1 MGEGG
6 VTLDLS
12 EVTSAIS
19 AAGTDIATVGT
30 AIIGVAAVVFAF
42 RWIKAAFF

>member
-1 MGEGG
+1 M
-6 VTLDLS
+6 DLTA
-12 EVTSAIS
+12 VQTAIGQASA
-19 AAGTDIATVGT
+19 DITTVGT

>member
-1 MGEGG
+1 M
-6 VTLDLS
+6 DL
-12 EVTSAIS
+12 TSTTAAIA
-19 AAGTDIATVGT
+19 AAGTDIETVGI

>member
-1 MGEGG
+1 MD
-6 VTLDLS
+6 TTAALA
-12 EVTSAIS
+12 AIADAS
-19 AAGTDIATVGT
+19 TDITAVGT

>member
-1 MGEGG
+1 M
-6 VTLDLS
+6 DLTA
-12 EVTSAIS
+12 VS
-19 AAGTDIATVGT
+19 AAIASASADIETVGL

>member
-1 MGEGG
+1 M
-6 VTLDLS
+6 DLT
-12 EVTSAIS
+12 EVTAAIE
-19 AAGTDIATVGT
+19 AASGDIATVGT

>member
-1 MGEGG
+1 MGEGAS
-6 VTLDLS
+6 LNLS
-12 EVTSAIS
+12 EVTSAIT
-19 AAGTDIATVGT
+19 AAGGDIATVGT

>member
-1 MGEGG
+1 MESTGMDVSG
-6 VTLDLS
+6 VVDA
-12 EVTSAIS
+12 VTSAG
-19 AAGTDIATVGT
+19 ADITTVGM

>member
-1 MGEGG
+1 M
-6 VTLDLS
+6 DLT
-12 EVTSAIS
+12 EVQAAID
-19 AAGTDIATVGT
+19 AAGTDIATVGV

>member
-1 MGEGG
+1 M
-6 VTLDLS
+6 DLS
-12 EVTSAIS
+12 EVTTAIT
-19 AAGTDIATVGT
+19 AAGADIGTVGT

>member
-1 MGEGG
+1 M
-6 VTLDLS
+6 DLTTV
-12 EVTSAIS
+12 EAAIT
-19 AAGTDIATVGT
+19 AAGTDIQTVGV

>member
-1 MGEGG
+1 M
-6 VTLDLS
+6 DLT
-12 EVTSAIS
+12 EVEAAIT
-19 AAGTDIATVGT
+19 AASGDIATVGT

>member
-1 MGEGG
+1 M
-6 VTLDLS
+6 DLT
-12 EVTSAIS
+12 EVQAAITAASA
-19 AAGTDIATVGT
+19 DIATVGV

>member
-1 MGEGG
+1 MDLTT
-6 VTLDLS
+6 VTA
-12 EVTSAIS
+12 AIDQ
-19 AAGTDIATVGT
+19 AGTDITTVGV

>member
-1 MGEGG
+1 MDLTP
-6 VTLDLS
+6 VT
-12 EVTSAIS
+12 TAID
-19 AAGTDIATVGT
+19 AAGTDIQTVGI